1 MKLLKITFKFIKSLF
16 IISVLSVVLFKYVN
30 PPITPLIIIRS
41 IEGIIDLNFSGLYRV
56 WKNYNEISPNF
67 FSAVV
72 GSEDARFLSH
82 SGIDW
87 RAVKDAQNY
96 NRIHKGKKK
105 RGASTISMQTAKNTF
120 LNHSRIYLRKAF
132 EAYFTYMI
140 EAIWGKRRILEIYAN
155 VIELG
160 DGIYGIEAA
169 STKYFN
175 KRAKDLTIRE
185 AALIAAV
192 IPNPRRWSPEKPTNY
207 IKGRSNWIM
216 SRMSR
221 LKFED

>member
-1 MKLLKITFKFIKSLF
+1 MKLLKITFKFIKSLL

-30 PPITPLIIIRS
+30 PPLTPLIIIRS
-41 IEGIIDLNFSGLYRV
+41 IEGIIKSDFSGIYRV

-72 GSEDARFLSH
+72 GGEDARFLSH

-120 LNHSRIYLRKAF
+120 LNHSRNYLRKAL

-140 EAIWGKRRILEIYAN
+140 EAIWGKKRILEIYAN

-160 DGIYGIEAA
+160 NGIYGIEAA
-169 STKYFN
+169 STIYFN
-175 KRAKDLTIRE
+175 KRARDLTIRE

-192 IPNPRRWSPEKPTNY
+192 LPNPRRWSPDKPTNY
-207 IKGRSNWIM
+207 IKGRSNWII
-216 SRMSR
+216 SRMGK
-221 LKFED
+221 LTFDE

>member
-1 MKLLKITFKFIKSLF
+1 MKLLKKTFKFIKLIF

-30 PPITPLIIIRS
+30 PPLTPLIIIRS
-41 IEGIIDLNFSGLYRV
+41 IENIIELDFSGIYRV

-72 GSEDARFLSH
+72 GGEDARFLSH

-96 NRIHKGKKK
+96 NKIHKGKKK

-120 LNHSRIYLRKAF
+120 LNHSRNYIRKAF

-169 STKYFN
+169 SNIFFN
-175 KRAKDLTIRE
+175 KKAKDLTIRE
-185 AALIAAV
+185 SALIAAV
-192 IPNPRRWSPEKPTNY
+192 LPNPRRWSPDKPTNY

-216 SRMSR
+216 SRMGK
-221 LKFED
+221 LKFDD